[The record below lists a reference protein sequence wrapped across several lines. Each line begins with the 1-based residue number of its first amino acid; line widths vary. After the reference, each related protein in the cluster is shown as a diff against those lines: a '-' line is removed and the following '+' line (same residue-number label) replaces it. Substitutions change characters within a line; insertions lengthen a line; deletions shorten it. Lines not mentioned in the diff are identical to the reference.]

1 MSVKKCATKELV
13 RIIKGID
20 PINGCDMTVILP
32 CGSELKVVLIIKV
45 KQKRLTLV
53 KVGQF

>member
-1 MSVKKCATKELV
+1 MSVKKCATKELM

-45 KQKRLTLV
+45 KQKRLALV
-53 KVGQF
+53 KVG